1 MSSCDKLPLNS
12 SRSDPVGEDWYSL
25 FSKDNKLYNSDTPA
39 YSLIKACRTSYWLK
53 EILAHGIP
61 DGATPDMKILEAGC
75 ANAKR
80 TIAISTHGP
89 RCIGLDYTKAMCETA
104 FRLYQESKTFFKKMD
119 FEIVQGN
126 ILDLPFENDSFDLV
140 FNNGVLEH
148 FLDPKDRTQ
157 ALKEMVRITKPL
169 GRVLVTV
176 PNGQHILEG
185 IWHNNLIREDS
196 VLEAV
201 ISKQDL
207 ECALKEAGLRITWT
221 GYLGITESFYQWLKY
236 KFMRIPILTIDFLIR
251 KFCPGSFKR
260 FFAFHVICVGVKS

>member
-1 MSSCDKLPLNS
+1 MSSWNKLPPDHPK
-12 SRSDPVGEDWYSL
+12 SDSVGEDWESL
-25 FSKDNKLYNSDTPA
+25 FSKDNELYNIGTSA
-39 YSLIKACRTSYWLK
+39 HSLIRACRTSYWLK

-61 DGATPDMKILEAGC
+61 GGIMPDMKVLEAGC

-80 TIAISTHGP
+80 TIAISTYGP
-89 RCIGLDYTKAMCETA
+89 RCVGLDFTKAMCETA
-104 FRLYQESKTFFKKMD
+104 FRLYQESKTFFEKMD
-119 FEIVQGN
+119 VEIVQGN

-148 FLDPKDRTQ
+148 FLDPKDRIQ
-157 ALKEMVRITKPL
+157 ALKEMVRITRPL

-176 PNGQHILEG
+176 PNGQHILER

-196 VLEAV
+196 VLEAT

-207 ECALKEAGLRITWT
+207 ECELKEAGLRIAWT

-251 KFCPGSFKR
+251 KFCPSSLKR
-260 FFAFHVICVGVKS
+260 FFAFHLICVGIKS